1 MEFVQTC
8 NIISTLLLQFYQ
20 HGHRIAVMETIECEK
35 VLLNLLCEEVNNNDL
50 TMAIL
55 NDDL

>member
-1 MEFVQTC
+1 
-8 NIISTLLLQFYQ
+8 
-20 HGHRIAVMETIECEK
+20 METIECEK
-35 VLLNLLCEEVNNNDL
+35 VLLNLLCEEINNNDL